1 MNAIALVIL
10 IALDGLAG
18 SGVPK
23 QIERFGGGPARV
35 QAVFVKPPG
44 QNIPVEATLYLDGDK
59 LLAPLGDP
67 ILLSAQSGADPRLLA
82 GTFEIPLP
90 DVKKPVV
97 FRVVLSAK
105 AEGSDPVR
113 CGDFRVVAY
122 PKKLFSEGLPPT
134 DSLPEIAIAGKFPGL
149 RELLDKNQ
157 LRHRDINLKMP
168 DSLPPGTI
176 VIAEIS
182 PDANLDGF
190 FGESKKLIF
199 TSSALPQKPWILD
212 AKPQSFVVNAP
223 PPEDFRESPLAQ
235 RMLLTLL
242 R

>member
-23 QIERFGGGPARV
+23 QIERFGGGPARF
-35 QAVFVKPPG
+35 QAAFVKTPG
-44 QNIPVEATLYLDGDK
+44 QNFAVEAVLYLDGDE
-59 LLAPLGDP
+59 LLAPLGQP
-67 ILLSAQSGADPRLLA
+67 ISLAAQPGTDPRLLS
-82 GTFEIPLP
+82 GTLELPLP

-105 AEGSDPVR
+105 AEGSDPER

-122 PKKLFSEGLPPT
+122 PKKLFSEGLPSA

-157 LRHRDINLKMP
+157 LRHRDINLKTP

-176 VIAEIS
+176 VVAEIP

-190 FGESKKLIF
+190 FSESKKLIF
-199 TSSALPQKPWILD
+199 TSGALPRKPWILD
-212 AKPQSFVVNAP
+212 AKAQSFLVNAP

-235 RMLLTLL
+235 RMLLALL